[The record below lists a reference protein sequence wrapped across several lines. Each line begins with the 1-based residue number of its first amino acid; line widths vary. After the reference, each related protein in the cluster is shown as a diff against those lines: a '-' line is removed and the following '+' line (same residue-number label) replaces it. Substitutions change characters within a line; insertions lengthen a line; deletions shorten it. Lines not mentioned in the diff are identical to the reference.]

1 MTIKKVREKSLDK
14 QKLISDLY
22 NATKIK
28 KKDIYKRIAE
38 ILETARRK
46 NVSVNLNKLQ
56 KLDVV
61 KDGAIVVVPGKVLST
76 GNLNKKIIVYALNY
90 SKLAKEKL
98 GANAKSLNN
107 FLNDKIDYTKTII
120 IKWGFNRWK

>member
-1 MTIKKVREKSLDK
+1 MTIKKVSEKSLDK

-120 IKWGFNRWK
+120 IK